1 MSNKDKKVVDTRF
14 IHLTRH
20 NLRAHV
26 ILGLFLKNMPNQK
39 KGQLDEDTRHLVD
52 GLSPAIPGEVFED
65 LRKKGLLD
73 EQGLLTDKGMEFA
86 INISNTSP
94 NLNRLS
100 INKVINKLEASNPK
114 LNWVFGL
121 WVQLSK
127 LMVKLYKKRPDLY
140 WNAKMRSTAEIILD
154 LVDDFLDVQNNKA
167 QKLGHKMKPQS
178 AEIRKADEVVKVE
191 AKLDAGHNG

>member
-1 MSNKDKKVVDTRF
+1 MSKMHKQMVDTRF
-14 IHLTRH
+14 VHLTRH

-26 ILGLFLKNMPNQK
+26 ILGLFLKNMPKQK
-39 KGQLDEDTRHLVD
+39 KDQLDEDTRHLVD

-86 INISNTSP
+86 INISNTAP

-100 INKVINKLEASNPK
+100 ISKVINKLEASNPK

-121 WVQLSK
+121 WIQLSK

-140 WNAKMRSTAEIILD
+140 WNAKMRSTADTVLD
-154 LVDDFLDVQNNKA
+154 LVDDFLAVQNDKA
-167 QKLGHKMKPQS
+167 KKLGHKMEPQPN
-178 AEIRKADEVVKVE
+178 EIEEADEMVKVD
-191 AKLDAGHNG
+191 ANLDAGHNG